1 MGNNT
6 EFFKN
11 QGGEVINASASAVK
25 VCLFVTVA
33 AVALGVGIGVVQGG
47 FSS

>member
-11 QGGEVINASASAVK
+11 LGGEVINASASAVK
-25 VCLFVTVA
+25 VC
-33 AVALGVGIGVVQGG
+33 
-47 FSS
+47 